1 MAETVVLPFAKII
14 LGQLAPLAIKELKL
28 ALGLEDEVDRIKS
41 NLSSIQAVLRDAEKQ
56 QTTSESIKN
65 WLSNLHDV
73 MYDIDDLLDDITTE
87 IKLHKMNEG
96 HWSKQVRNFFS
107 RTNSLFLRFQW
118 AHQIKS
124 LCKKLDRIAE
134 ERKNFVLSTESVD
147 FEDYRFRETHSKLNK
162 PELILGRED
171 DKEAIINSVL
181 SCMDCDGLS
190 VVPVVGIGGLGK
202 TTLAQMVYN
211 DARIDDSFDQKLWV
225 YVSSKLDLKKVIKQ
239 VISTITGES
248 ISLLSM
254 LQIPLESLRIK
265 MTDALKD
272 KKYMLV
278 LDDLGNEDS
287 NEIDDSFDQK
297 LWVYVSSKLD
307 LKKVMKQVIST
318 ITGES
323 ISLLSMLQI
332 PLESLRIKMTD
343 SLKDKKYML
352 RIAFKD
358 GERIDASLLNLAIRV
373 VEKSCGL
380 PLLVTT
386 LGSLLRG
393 KKDER
398 ELCRVVHEL
407 EQGHDGILNI
417 LKLSYDQLPSYY
429 KRCFRSLSSTAK
441 GACAQPMFVILP
453 YWMALGF
460 IQSDDEGED
469 DGRKCIA
476 ELLSNYLCM
485 EEVGPDAAFIP
496 DMARDFYLHDLVQDL
511 ATSMAREETVLIS
524 SSTYEVSNKTRY
536 VSLDQDDLSGKQ
548 FPKKLFDQAKKTRLL
563 AIINPQ
569 LLSKP
574 FLETIISSLPYLRM
588 LFLGNCDFEKLPR
601 TIGYMKHLRYIS
613 LEGNMR
619 IRYLPNSICN
629 LINLQTLVLIGCIN
643 LQELPTDIGRL
654 ENLKLLFVT
663 TQQVI
668 LPEGIGHIK
677 GLKKL
682 CISDCSRLA
691 FLPMSIFHLENL
703 DFLSIKNCEELD
715 FVQGLWLL
723 EGLSRLQVLVI
734 GGLPKFQKLPKDVQ
748 DLPLSSLKY
757 LSISNCEGLTE
768 LGDWINQFTSLTT
781 ICIEHCPNLVRLFH
795 TLSSLDVLE
804 RLLIRSCPL
813 LSERYS
819 PEKGDDWHLI
829 SNISH
834 IIIDDQ
840 TMIKDDIKSS

>member
-134 ERKNFVLSTESVD
+134 ERENFVLSTESVD

-162 PELILGRED
+162 PELILRRED

-190 VVPVVGIGGLGK
+190 VVPVVGIGGVGK

-211 DARIDDSFDQKLWV
+211 DAR
-225 YVSSKLDLKKVIKQ
+225 
-239 VISTITGES
+239 
-248 ISLLSM
+248 
-254 LQIPLESLRIK
+254 
-265 MTDALKD
+265 
-272 KKYMLV
+272 
-278 LDDLGNEDS
+278 
-287 NEIDDSFDQK
+287 IDDSFDQK

-343 SLKDKKYML
+343 ALKDKKYML
-352 RIAFKD
+352 VLDDLWSEDSNEWKNLRELLNVGAKGSTVVVTTRNKSVASIVETVDGYILKELSPETCLEIFKRIAFKD

-398 ELCRVVHEL
+398 EWCRVVHEL

-496 DMARDFYLHDLVQDL
+496 DMAREFYLHDLVQDL

-548 FPKKLFDQAKKTRLL
+548 FPKKLFEQAKKTRLL

-588 LFLGNCDFEKLPR
+588 LFLGNCNFEKLPR
-601 TIGYMKHLRYIS
+601 TIGYMKHLRYIN

-677 GLKKL
+677 GLKKFVVHEL
-682 CISDCSRLA
+682 EQGHDGILNILKLSYDQ
-691 FLPMSIFHLENL
+691 LPSYYKRCFR
-703 DFLSIKNCEELD
+703 S
-715 FVQGLWLL
+715 
-723 EGLSRLQVLVI
+723 
-734 GGLPKFQKLPKDVQ
+734 
-748 DLPLSSLKY
+748 LSSTAKGACAQPMFVILPY
-757 LSISNCEGLTE
+757 WMA
-768 LGDWINQFTSLTT
+768 LGFIQS
-781 ICIEHCPNLVRLFH
+781 
-795 TLSSLDVLE
+795 
-804 RLLIRSCPL
+804 
-813 LSERYS
+813 
-819 PEKGDDWHLI
+819 DDE
-829 SNISH
+829 
-834 IIIDDQ
+834 
-840 TMIKDDIKSS
+840 

>member
-14 LGQLAPLAIKELKL
+14 LGQLTPLAIKELKL

-190 VVPVVGIGGLGK
+190 VVPVVGIGGVGK
-202 TTLAQMVYN
+202 TTLAQM
-211 DARIDDSFDQKLWV
+211 
-225 YVSSKLDLKKVIKQ
+225 
-239 VISTITGES
+239 
-248 ISLLSM
+248 
-254 LQIPLESLRIK
+254 
-265 MTDALKD
+265 
-272 KKYMLV
+272 KYMLV
-278 LDDLGNEDS
+278 LDDLWNEDS
-287 NEIDDSFDQK
+287 NEWKNLRELLNVGAKGSTVVVTTRNKSVASIVDTVDG
-297 LWVYVSSKLD
+297 YI
-307 LKKVMKQVIST
+307 LK
-318 ITGES
+318 E
-323 ISLLSMLQI
+323 LS
-332 PLESLRIKMTD
+332 PETCLEIFK
-343 SLKDKKYML
+343 

-358 GERIDASLLNLAIRV
+358 GERIDASLLNLATRV

-386 LGSLLRG
+386 LGGLLRG
-393 KKDER
+393 KDEK
-398 ELCRVVHEL
+398 EWCRVVHEL

-417 LKLSYDQLPSYY
+417 LKLSYDQLSSSC
-429 KRCFRSLSSTAK
+429 KACFRSLSSIAK
-441 GACAQPMFVILP
+441 GACAQPTFVILTF
-453 YWMALGF
+453 WMALGF

-496 DMARDFYLHDLVQDL
+496 DMAREFYLHDLVQDL
-511 ATSMAREETVLIS
+511 AISMVREERVVIS

-536 VSLDQDDLSGKQ
+536 SFCFLSNGLDSNWILDSGATDHITPHLSFLDNPNTVSKPTSMTLPNGHKSMIKHCGNISLNSTLQLSNILHVPDFCFNLVSISKLSKDLNANVIFTPTSCLLQASSMKKPLLIGKED
-548 FPKKLFDQAKKTRLL
+548 KGLYLFEQAKKTRLL
-563 AIINPQ
+563 AIINPE

-574 FLETIISSLPYLRM
+574 FLETFISSLPYLRM
-588 LFLGNCDFEKLPR
+588 LFLGNCDFENLPR
-601 TIGYMKHLRYIS
+601 TIGYMKHFRYIS

-663 TQQVI
+663 TQQ
-668 LPEGIGHIK
+668 
-677 GLKKL
+677 
-682 CISDCSRLA
+682 
-691 FLPMSIFHLENL
+691 
-703 DFLSIKNCEELD
+703 NCEELD

-748 DLPLSSLKY
+748 DLPLSSLKH
-757 LSISNCEGLTE
+757 LSIGKCEVE
-768 LGDWINQFTSLTT
+768 EDDV
-781 ICIEHCPNLVRLFH
+781 IEIKFEASITRACA
-795 TLSSLDVLE
+795 
-804 RLLIRSCPL
+804 RSIP
-813 LSERYS
+813 
-819 PEKGDDWHLI
+819 KAT
-829 SNISH
+829 
-834 IIIDDQ
+834 Q
-840 TMIKDDIKSS
+840 